1 MSLTASMWSSVSG
14 LLNHGE
20 KMNVIG
26 NNIANV
32 NTVGFKGS
40 RMDFMSHVYS
50 SIHSASGPAQIGN
63 GVSIGAIYGDFG
75 QGSFENSTEATDM
88 AISGKGF
95 FKVRDK
101 YSNEEYYT
109 RAGNFRFDAQ
119 GYLTSPQ
126 GYVLQGWAIE
136 QATAAQA
143 SGSIY
148 SSAASSSIIG
158 TGVPVD
164 VRLTSFS
171 CDPRHTNSMTVA
183 VNLDSEGVEKS
194 SDTTEPFAALFKKW
208 DATLELPL
216 GNDGYA
222 YQQSITV
229 YDEGGGAHVLTI
241 YFDQVKDNAT
251 DLPNGTGVWEYIVTM
266 DPSEDLRSFEILPS
280 TTPPTYADVPADK
293 KGLLMAG
300 TMTFNSSGQMTDMM
314 AYVPTE
320 GGAAFGTTAT
330 WVAAPIS
337 ANGYPMF
344 AANFSGVEGA
354 SCVYDDRGVAG
365 NLPTAA
371 AAGKVNPETNGKL
384 TELNLG
390 FKCTSGW
397 WGNLTATNV
406 SMDGIGTDYDN
417 LGGMGGVG
425 QRLNPASTAYKN
437 GGTGYYERYASQ
449 DGYTFGEL
457 SSIYVTENGVLTGYY
472 SNGVALEL
480 FQITLYDFN
489 AKHELRNEGSNLYS
503 QTRESGEPTQGA
515 ANSGGFGS
523 ILGNSLEQ
531 SNVDI
536 SREFVQMITTQRGF
550 QSNSKLITTTDT
562 MLENVINMK
571 R

>member
-50 SIHSASGPAQIGN
+50 SVFAASGPSQIGN
-63 GVSIGAIYGDFG
+63 GVTVGAIYSDFG
-75 QGSFENSTEATDM
+75 QGSFESSSEATDM
-88 AISGKGF
+88 AISGNGF

-109 RAGNFRFDAQ
+109 RAGNFRFDAT
-119 GYLTSPQ
+119 GYLVNPQ

-136 QATAAQA
+136 QANASQA
-143 SGSIY
+143 SGSVF
-148 SSAASSSIIG
+148 SSTATSAIVG

-171 CDPRHTNSMTVA
+171 CDPRHTNSITMA
-183 VNLDSEGVEKS
+183 VNLDADSTEKS
-194 SDTTEPFAALFKKW
+194 TDATEPFASLFNNW
-208 DATLELPL
+208 DSTLELPL
-216 GNDGYA
+216 GNDGFA

-229 YDEGGGAHVLTI
+229 FDEGGSAHVLTV
-241 YFDQVKDNAT
+241 YFDRVIDNT
-251 DLPNGTGVWEYIVTM
+251 GTPSTIPNGTQVWEFIVTM
-266 DPSEDLRSFEILPS
+266 DPTEDIRSFEDPLSPG
-280 TTPPTYADVPADK
+280 TYIDVPADK
-293 KGLLMAG
+293 LGLLMTG
-300 TMTFNSSGQMTDMM
+300 TLTFNSSGQMTDMM

-320 GGAAFGTTAT
+320 GGTAFGNSSS

-344 AANFSGVEGA
+344 AANFSGITGA
-354 SCVYDDRGVAG
+354 SEIWST
-365 NLPTAA
+365 LPTAG
-371 AAGKVNPETNGKL
+371 AAGTINPETSGKL
-384 TELNLG
+384 TEMNFG
-390 FKCTSGW
+390 FQCTSGW
-397 WGNLTATNV
+397 WGNLSGTNLT
-406 SMDGIGTDYDN
+406 MDGIANDFAN
-417 LGGMGGVG
+417 LAGMGTAGK
-425 QRLNPASTAYKN
+425 RLNPASTAFSN
-437 GGTGYYERYASQ
+437 GGTGFYERYSSQ
-449 DGYTFGEL
+449 DGFTFGEL
-457 SSIYVTENGVLTGYY
+457 TNIYVTENGILTGYY
-472 SNGVALEL
+472 SNGVALDL
-480 FQITLYDFN
+480 FQITMYDFN
-489 AKHELRNEGSNLYS
+489 AKHELRNEGGNLYS
-503 QTRESGEPTQGA
+503 ETRASGQATQGA
-515 ANSGGFGS
+515 AGSGSFGT
-523 ILGNSLEQ
+523 ILGNNLEQ

>member
-50 SIHSASGPAQIGN
+50 SVFATSGPSQIGN
-63 GVSIGAIYGDFG
+63 GVGIGAIYSDFG
-75 QGSFENSTEATDM
+75 QGSFESSSEATDM
-88 AISGKGF
+88 AISGNGF

-109 RAGNFRFDAQ
+109 RAGNFRFDAT
-119 GYLTSPQ
+119 GHLVNPQ

-136 QATAAQA
+136 QANAAQA
-143 SGSIY
+143 SGSIF
-148 SSAASSSIIG
+148 SSAATSAIVG

-171 CDPRHTNSMTVA
+171 CDPRHTNSITMA
-183 VNLDSEGVEKS
+183 VNLDADGVEKS
-194 SDTTEPFAALFKKW
+194 TDATEPFASLFKNW
-208 DATLELPL
+208 DSTLELPL
-216 GNDGYA
+216 GNDGFA

-229 YDEGGGAHVLTI
+229 FDEGGGAHVLTV
-241 YFDQVKDNAT
+241 YFDRVIDNT
-251 DLPNGTGVWEYIVTM
+251 GSPSTVPNGTQVWEFIMTM
-266 DPSEDLRSFEILPS
+266 DPAEDLRSFEVLPA
-280 TTPPTYADVPADK
+280 TVPPTYLDVPADK
-293 KGLLMAG
+293 RGLLMSG
-300 TMTFNSSGQMTDMM
+300 TLAFNSTGQMTDMM
-314 AYVPTE
+314 AYVPTV
-320 GGAAFGTTAT
+320 GGAAFGNTNT

-337 ANGYPMF
+337 TNGYPMF
-344 AANFSGVEGA
+344 AANFSGIAGA
-354 SCVYDDRGVAG
+354 SEVWTTMPSAG
-365 NLPTAA
+365 
-371 AAGKVNPETNGKL
+371 AAGTINPETNGKL

-390 FKCTSGW
+390 FQCTTGW
-397 WGNLTATNV
+397 WGNLSATNLN
-406 SMDGIGTDYDN
+406 MDGIADDFAN
-417 LGGMGGVG
+417 LGGMGTSGK
-425 QRLNPASTAYKN
+425 RLNPASTAFRN
-437 GGTGYYERYASQ
+437 GGTGFFERYASQ
-449 DGYTFGEL
+449 DGFTFGEL
-457 SSIYVTENGVLTGYY
+457 TNIYVTENGILTGYY
-472 SNGVALEL
+472 SNGVALDL
-480 FQITLYDFN
+480 FQITMYDFN
-489 AKHELRNEGSNLYS
+489 AKHELRNEGGNLYS
-503 QTRESGEPTQGA
+503 ETRASGQATQGA
-515 ANSGGFGS
+515 AGSGSFGT
-523 ILGNSLEQ
+523 ILGNNLEQ